1 MRNSFSLN
9 KVEES
14 SRMIPDQNSTA
25 LQERIEVS
33 WLETLHSSVL
43 NSVGPTEAYGDPRKS
58 SKNNMAGFEDTLRD
72 WFREEC

>member
-14 SRMIPDQNSTA
+14 SRIIPDQNSTA
-25 LQERIEVS
+25 LQDRIEVS
-33 WLETLHSSVL
+33 WPETLRSSVL
-43 NSVGPTEAYGDPRKS
+43 SSVGPTETHRDPRKS
-58 SKNNMAGFEDTLRD
+58 SKNNMAGFEDTPGD